1 MAAEE
6 ALEQE
11 GWTNGRWFLRLIR
24 RYFKKYW
31 ETLEERYFHEVYGTD
46 DKDAI
51 ANRLIKTFSRN
62 ASLLGAL
69 TGLIMSADEIVTFLT
84 GAEGG
89 MGLPFNIAIAVLVL
103 TMETILLLRF
113 QLALVACLGRLYGA
127 PLDPDDPDDLATIM
141 TFAVGGSAANAA
153 GAAGIKVGGKL
164 AARVARKAVQ
174 KEALTML
181 ADLAERIGI
190 RMFARAIVKYALPVV
205 SVAIGM
211 VMNYLAT
218 KAVGV
223 IAMNHFRYA
232 KKHAQTGK

>member
-11 GWTNGRWFLRLIR
+11 GWTSGRWFLRLIR

-69 TGLIMSADEIVTFLT
+69 TGLIMSADEIVTILT

-89 MGLPFNIAIAVLVL
+89 MGLPFNIVIAVLVL

-127 PLDPDDPDDLATIM
+127 PLDPDDPDDLAAIM

-153 GAAGIKVGGKL
+153 GAAGMKVGGKL
-164 AARVARKAVQ
+164 AARVARTAMQ

-181 ADLAERIGI
+181 TGLAERIGI
-190 RMFARAIVKYALPVV
+190 RMFVRAIVKYALPVV
-205 SVAIGM
+205 SLAIGM
-211 VMNYLAT
+211 VMNFIAT
-218 KAVGV
+218 RAVGV
-223 IAMNHFRYA
+223 IAMNHFRDA
-232 KKHAQTGK
+232 RKRAERGK

>member
-1 MAAEE
+1 
-6 ALEQE
+6 
-11 GWTNGRWFLRLIR
+11 LIR